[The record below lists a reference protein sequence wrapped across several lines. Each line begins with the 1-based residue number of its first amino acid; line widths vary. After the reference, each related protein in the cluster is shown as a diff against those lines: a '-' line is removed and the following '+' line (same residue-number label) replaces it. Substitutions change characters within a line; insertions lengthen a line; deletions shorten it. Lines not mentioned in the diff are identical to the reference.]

1 MTEPQTRTA
10 PEQTDAL
17 FDRYTLPKVA
27 LAVIL
32 AASLVGT
39 WVTTTLSGTPS
50 AALAVARWAYFVALG
65 VLTGGSSGNTSSFAR

>member
-1 MTEPQTRTA
+1 MPESRTQPA
-10 PEQTDAL
+10 TDTADGL

-39 WVTTTLSGTPS
+39 WLTTTLSGHAS
-50 AALAVARWAYFVALG
+50 VAVAAAKWTYFVALG
-65 VLTGGSSGNTSSFAR
+65 TLTGGFVWKHVFVR